1 MRPSKRRDVRQELRE
16 NAESVA
22 LALRNSMAEVKHV
35 PVNDDGGKEVQT
47 GYAEMLALQCHL
59 ALSRNRPGYARVSTA
74 DHNLDAQTAV
84 LQAAGCT
91 MVRTETG
98 DGATLAGRPE
108 LGTILEFI
116 HPGETLVVTRIDRL
130 ARSMRDLQIIV
141 ATLKDKGAHLAA
153 TEQPVDTSTAAG
165 KAFFDMLGVFAEFET
180 NLRRER
186 QAEGVAAAKQR
197 ATYRGRL
204 PSIDMEAIKHRLARG
219 LSPTAIARELRI
231 SRGTVY
237 KARADMADIA

>member
-1 MRPSKRRDVRQELRE
+1 MGTPKM
-16 NAESVA
+16 
-22 LALRNSMAEVKHV
+22 NSSSA
-35 PVNDDGGKEVQT
+35 
-47 GYAEMLALQCHL
+47 
-59 ALSRNRPGYARVSTA
+59 RIGYARVSTA
-74 DHNLDAQTAV
+74 DQNLDAQMAA

-91 MVRTETG
+91 MVHTETG

-108 LGTILEFI
+108 LRTILDFI

-180 NLRRER
+180 NC
-186 QAEGVAAAKQR
+186 VA
-197 ATYRGRL
+197 
-204 PSIDMEAIKHRLARG
+204 SAR
-219 LSPTAIARELRI
+219 
-231 SRGTVY
+231 SRGSPRRSN
-237 KARADMADIA
+237 AAPIAAVHPGSTWKPLSIGWPGACRRRPSPVN